1 MASAPFRGGARIERY
16 GRGGYAARVSAPA
29 RVCFVIPTYN
39 EAANVVP
46 LLERLTDLHP
56 GESATFLIVD
66 DESPDGTGD
75 LVREFAARDGR
86 VRLLEGPKRG
96 LGAAYR
102 RGIAHA
108 LDAIGADAVVQ
119 MDADFSHDPAD
130 ARRLLARLAE
140 GADAAIGSRYVT
152 GGGVDERWPA
162 RRRWLSAA
170 GNHLARRVA
179 GLGNVRDCT
188 GGFRAIRADALR
200 AAGADRLAVR
210 GYACQ
215 VALLHRL
222 LRTGARVV
230 EEPVFFRERARGRTK
245 LGARD
250 AIEFLYCVGRLRL
263 AGRA

>member
-1 MASAPFRGGARIERY
+1 MSAS
-16 GRGGYAARVSAPA
+16 A
-29 RVCFVIPTYN
+29 RVCFVIPTYD

-56 GESATFLIVD
+56 GEGATFLIVD

-86 VRLLEGPKRG
+86 VRLLEGPRRG

-140 GADAAIGSRYVT
+140 GADVAIGSRYAT
-152 GGGVDERWPA
+152 GAGIDERWPA
-162 RRRWLSAA
+162 RRRWLSAT
-170 GNHLARRVA
+170 GNLLARRIA

-188 GGFRAIRADALR
+188 IAFRAIRAETLR
-200 AAGADRLAVR
+200 AAKVERITVR
-210 GYACQ
+210 GYAYQ
-215 VALLHRL
+215 IALLHRL

>member
-1 MASAPFRGGARIERY
+1 MLGAMSAPD
-16 GRGGYAARVSAPA
+16 

-56 GESATFLIVD
+56 EEGTVFLIVD
-66 DESPDGTGD
+66 DESPDGTGE
-75 LVREFAARDGR
+75 LVRGFAARDGR
-86 VRLLEGPKRG
+86 VRLLEGPRRG

-108 LDAIGADAVVQ
+108 LDDIGADAVVQ

-130 ARRLLARLAE
+130 ARRLLDRLAE
-140 GADAAIGSRYVT
+140 GSDAAIGSRYAA
-152 GGGVDERWPA
+152 GGGIDERWPA
-162 RRRWLSAA
+162 RRRMLSAA
-170 GNHLARRVA
+170 GNRIARRFA

-188 GGFRAIRADALR
+188 GGFRAMRAGALR
-200 AAGADRLAVR
+200 AANAGRLPVR
-210 GYACQ
+210 GYAYQ

-230 EEPVFFRERARGRTK
+230 EEPIFFHERERGGSK

-250 AIEFLYCVGRLRL
+250 AIEFLYCVGRLRF
-263 AGRA
+263 ARGG

>member
-1 MASAPFRGGARIERY
+1 M
-16 GRGGYAARVSAPA
+16 SAPA

-56 GESATFLIVD
+56 DAGAAFLIVD
-66 DESPDGTGD
+66 DESPDGTGE
-75 LVREFAARDGR
+75 LVRGFAARDGR
-86 VRLLEGPKRG
+86 VRLLEGPRRG
-96 LGAAYR
+96 LGAACR

-140 GADAAIGSRYVT
+140 GADVAIGSRYVA

-162 RRRWLSAA
+162 RRRLLSAA
-170 GNHLARRVA
+170 GNQLARRVA
-179 GLGNVRDCT
+179 GLGSVRDCT

-200 AAGADRLAVR
+200 KAGAERLSVR
-210 GYACQ
+210 GYAYQ
-215 VALLHRL
+215 IVLLHRL

-230 EEPVFFRERARGRTK
+230 EEPVFFRERTRGRTK

>member
-1 MASAPFRGGARIERY
+1 MARGAGMLGAM
-16 GRGGYAARVSAPA
+16 SAPA

-46 LLERLTDLHP
+46 LLERLTSLHP
-56 GESATFLIVD
+56 EEGAVFLIVD
-66 DESPDGTGD
+66 DESPDGTGE
-75 LVREFAARDGR
+75 LVRGFAARDGR

-96 LGAAYR
+96 LGAAYT

-108 LDAIGADAVVQ
+108 LDDIGADAIMQ
-119 MDADFSHDPAD
+119 MDGDLSHDPAD
-130 ARRLLARLAE
+130 ARRLLDRLAE
-140 GADAAIGSRYVT
+140 GADVAIGSRYAA
-152 GGGVDERWPA
+152 GAGIDERWPA

-170 GNHLARRVA
+170 GNFLARHIA

-188 GGFRAIRADALR
+188 IAFRAIRAETLR
-200 AAGADRLAVR
+200 AAKVERIPVR
-210 GYACQ
+210 GYAYQ
-215 VALLHRL
+215 IALLHRL

-230 EEPVFFRERARGRTK
+230 EEPIFFRERERGSTK

-263 AGRA
+263 ARRA